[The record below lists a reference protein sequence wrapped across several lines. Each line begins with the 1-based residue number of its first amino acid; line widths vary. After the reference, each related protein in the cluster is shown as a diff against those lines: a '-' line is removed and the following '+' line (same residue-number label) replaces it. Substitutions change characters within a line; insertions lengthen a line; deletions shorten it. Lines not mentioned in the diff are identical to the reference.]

1 MRYGIPPNALASIDP
16 MQLLGLVAVEDA
28 LKDSGYDLRPFNRAR
43 TSVILGMSGGLGDV
57 GLNYAV
63 RTTMPEYVDQIPES
77 VLSKMPEWTED
88 TFAGI
93 LLNVAAGRIANRF
106 DFGGV
111 NFTVD
116 AACASSLA
124 ATSIATREL
133 TADRATW

>member
-16 MQLLGLVAVEDA
+16 MQLLALVAVEEALADA
-28 LKDSGYDLRPFNRAR
+28 GYDKRPFNRSK

-63 RTTMPEYVDQIPES
+63 RTTMPEYVADVPES
-77 VLSKMPEWTED
+77 VKSQMPEWTED

-93 LLNVAAGRIANRF
+93 LLNVTAGRIANRF

-111 NFTVD
+111 NFTV
-116 AACASSLA
+116 
-124 ATSIATREL
+124 
-133 TADRATW
+133 